1 MAIEPTNDIIPPEDS
16 ENLIPSKPSS
26 LRTPESMSASPAAD
40 GSDGDA
46 EIPVP
51 VAMEPAEID
60 ERAKAV
66 EALNRSE
73 ELP

>member
-1 MAIEPTNDIIPPEDS
+1 
-16 ENLIPSKPSS
+16 
-26 LRTPESMSASPAAD
+26 MSASPAAD
-40 GSDGDA
+40 GADGADGDA